1 MRVKLKKKLR
11 LVKRR
16 SFIIT
21 DTFLKPHAIREQQSH
36 ELENE

>member
-1 MRVKLKKKLR
+1 MRVKLKKKWR

-16 SFIIT
+16 SFTII
-21 DTFLKPHAIREQQSH
+21 DKFLKPRAIREQQSH